1 MCVCVNVQ
9 SKLKARLCNVFIL
22 FLTPGDV
29 FCFAASEQTLSFVV
43 SRPVKSADTV
53 KKALSYRE
61 KKQAVKAQEEEK
73 RRWERITILEVKKI
87 NRQLGSEKMS
97 VVKLLTKQIA

>member
-1 MCVCVNVQ
+1 M
-9 SKLKARLCNVFIL
+9 
-22 FLTPGDV
+22 

-43 SRPVKSADTV
+43 SRPAKSADTV

-73 RRWERITILEVKKI
+73 RRWERITILEVKNEI
-87 NRQLGSEKMS
+87 NHQLGSEKMS
-97 VVKLLTKQIA
+97 VVKLLMKQSA